1 MILGNELR
9 KIIEYAFI
17 DHMNE
22 GLGAILPRKDETTIY
37 GVPCN
42 YCYPSSPP
50 FIIHTRDGI
59 DIRSINCNDISYIDF
74 E

>member
-1 MILGNELR
+1 MITGNKLK

-22 GLGAILPRKDETTIY
+22 GLGAILPRKDEIIY

-42 YCYPSSPP
+42 YCYPSSLP
-50 FIIHTRDGI
+50 FIKHIRDGI
-59 DIRSINCNDISYIDF
+59 EIRTVNCNDISYIDF